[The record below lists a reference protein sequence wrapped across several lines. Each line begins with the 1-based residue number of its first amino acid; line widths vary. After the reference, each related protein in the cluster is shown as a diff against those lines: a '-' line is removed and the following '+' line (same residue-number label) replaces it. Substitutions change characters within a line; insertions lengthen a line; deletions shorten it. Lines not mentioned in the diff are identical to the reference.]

1 MTWIPKYKIGDV
13 LIWRSKLDSNFP
25 KYREL
30 KITGIEFNMDNN
42 GGIYTFEEGSM
53 WGPIIDEEAV
63 LNCTWM
69 IFCNICDCNLDYC

>member
-1 MTWIPKYKIGDV
+1 MTWVPKYKIGDI
-13 LIWRSKLDSNFP
+13 LIWQSNHDSNLP
-25 KYREL
+25 KYTEL
-30 KITGIEFNMDNN
+30 KIIGIEYNIDNN

-63 LNCTWM
+63 LNYTWM